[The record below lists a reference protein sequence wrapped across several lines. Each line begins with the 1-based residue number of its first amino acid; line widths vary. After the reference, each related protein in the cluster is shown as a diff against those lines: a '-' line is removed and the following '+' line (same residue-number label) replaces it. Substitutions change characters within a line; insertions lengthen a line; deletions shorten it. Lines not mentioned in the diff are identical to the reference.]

1 MTRSTGS
8 DEIGNGVVPLRH
20 TLGRLFAAMGP
31 HAPALRRALAGLAAA
46 AAVQGVALALL
57 APLLH
62 VALDDGGAGA
72 AAPWFAGFC
81 GLAGLAAVL
90 RWRAQG
96 FDYGGDMARA
106 THDLRTRLGDQ
117 LRRMPLDRLQD
128 RRSGEV
134 NAALLGNV
142 DETLHYVLTVA
153 NLLAQAVVTPVVAA
167 VGLAFADWPV
177 ALALAAVFPLILALT
192 RWRRPGQGAQMDRL
206 AQAHARTAADIVD
219 YLQGLAVLRAAGR
232 VGVRAAALDDGFIRL
247 ESVQVADHHRAM
259 GPNLTVATAVEL
271 ALLAVAG
278 FGIWRV
284 TAGLLD
290 PAVLAAVLVVTVR
303 FAEPLATVTAYTVV
317 IDLIEAAL
325 VRIEA
330 LMAAPPLPAPVRPL
344 RPARFD
350 VSFDAVTFAYDGGG
364 QGDRAHAPALRAVCA
379 HLPERSLTALVGPS
393 GAGKTSMARLIQRHG
408 DVMAGRV
415 AIGGVDVRDIAADHL
430 DSLVSVVFQT
440 VYLFDDTVLANI
452 RMGRP
457 GADDAA
463 VLAAARAA
471 HCDGFIDRLP
481 AGWQTRLGEGGA
493 RLSGGERQR
502 IAIARALLKDAPIV
516 ILDEPTAALDTE
528 SEVAVQAAIDVLLRD
543 RTVIV
548 IAHRL
553 STIAGADQI
562 LVLEAGRVVQQGR
575 HDTLLAVPGRY
586 RDLWRATTGSD

>member
-1 MTRSTGS
+1 MA
-8 DEIGNGVVPLRH
+8 
-20 TLGRLFAAMGP
+20 LG
-31 HAPALRRALAGLAAA
+31 
-46 AAVQGVALALL
+46 
-57 APLLH
+57 
-62 VALDDGGAGA
+62 DGGAGA

-90 RWRAQG
+90 RWRAQS
-96 FDYGGDMARA
+96 FDYDGDMARA

-117 LRRMPLDRLQD
+117 LRRMPLDRLHD

-167 VGLAFADWPV
+167 AGLAFADWPV

-206 AQAHARTAADIVD
+206 ADAHARTNADIVE
-219 YLQGLAVLRAAGR
+219 YLQGLAVLRQAGR
-232 VGVRAAALDDGFIRL
+232 AGARAAALDDGFTRL
-247 ESVQVADHHRAM
+247 EAVQVADHHRAM
-259 GPNLTVATAVEL
+259 APNLTVATAVEL
-271 ALLAVAG
+271 ALLAVGG

-317 IDLIEAAL
+317 IALIEAAL

-330 LMAAPPLPAPVRPL
+330 LMAVPPLPAPERPL

-350 VSFDAVTFAYDGGG
+350 VRFDAVTFAYGGGG
-364 QGDRAHAPALRAVCA
+364 QSDRMHAPALRAVCA

-415 AIGGVDVRDIAADHL
+415 AIGGVDVRDIAPDHL

-471 HCDGFIDRLP
+471 QCDGFIDRLP

-528 SEVAVQAAIDVLLRD
+528 SEVAVQAAIDALLRD

-562 LVLEAGRVVQQGR
+562 LVLEAGRVVQRGH

-586 RDLWRATTGSD
+586 RDLWRASTGPD